1 MDTWWMHKSHIG
13 HSGDGAGAGWL
24 VVVVIAQGKLSFDAA
39 AVDDEEEGNW
49 S

>member
-13 HSGDGAGAGWL
+13 HSGGGAGAGWL
-24 VVVVIAQGKLSFDAA
+24 VVVIAQGKLSFDAA